1 VKTKFSDKEQNLDYW
16 FVLDRCDFDEYP
28 KGCPDSLPK
37 LVYDNLDPSIEL
49 FWYDSEIVLN
59 DKLLDRTPLNPTDA
73 ENTYLIKPRKN
84 THKIKLWYE
93 DDLST
98 ETVITLKYQTNHLEK
113 FLLST
118 GETTRESFGTLTV
131 DSVVR
136 TTDEFVKYGYRPLF
150 LVEIRLD
157 PDENVTRVV

>member
-1 VKTKFSDKEQNLDYW
+1 MAE
-16 FVLDRCDFDEYP
+16 CDFDEYP
-28 KGCPDSLPK
+28 KGCPYTLSELVYYESLP
-37 LVYDNLDPSIEL
+37 YFEL

-84 THKIKLWYE
+84 THKIVLWFE
-93 DDLST
+93 EDLST

-131 DSVVR
+131 DSVVQ
-136 TTDEFVKYGYRPLF
+136 TKNEFVK
-150 LVEIRLD
+150 
-157 PDENVTRVV
+157 

>member
-1 VKTKFSDKEQNLDYW
+1 M
-16 FVLDRCDFDEYP
+16 
-28 KGCPDSLPK
+28 
-37 LVYDNLDPSIEL
+37 
-49 FWYDSEIVLN
+49 N

-73 ENTYLIKPRKN
+73 ENTYLIKPKKN
-84 THKIKLWYE
+84 TQKIKLWYE

-98 ETVITLKYQTNHLEK
+98 QTTITLKYQTNHLEK

-131 DSVVR
+131 DSVVQKKHE
-136 TTDEFVKYGYRPLF
+136 DVKWGGEPLF
-150 LVEIRLD
+150 IVEIRLD